1 MSRKRPIAS
10 AKRAHTA
17 RSFDEVPKKTKV
29 VLLSCGSY
37 NPVTNTKLCMFE
49 GAREHLQTK
58 GQYEVV
64 KGIIS
69 PVADGYNKKG
79 LIEASHRV
87 EMAKLAVENHSWIE
101 VDSWES
107 RQAEWLETVK
117 VLRHHRQELLS
128 QEPDTD
134 VVGTTKAG
142 RKRKR
147 MDASSATKRRKLEEA
162 ETAPK
167 EPPQEPDTDVVG
179 TATAGRKRKRM
190 DASSAAKRRKLE
202 EAETAPKEP
211 PQEPD
216 TDVVGTATAGR
227 KRKRM
232 DASSATKRRKL
243 EEAETAPKGTPQK
256 TDEPRLMLLCD
267 AELLDSFVVPGLWKP
282 EHIEEI
288 VSNFGLVCMA
298 HYKSNP
304 EAIIRGSD
312 LLWPHY
318 RNIYVVRDWVG
329 VDVSSTYTRQRMLPG
344 YSARYLINDLV
355 LRYIQERR
363 LYTPESEQR
372 NADVLLAPLQKLVGN
387 HG

>member
-17 RSFDEVPKKTKV
+17 RSFDEVPKKTNV

-58 GQYEVV
+58 GHYEVV

-134 VVGTTKAG
+134 VVGTTK
-142 RKRKR
+142 
-147 MDASSATKRRKLEEA
+147 
-162 ETAPK
+162 
-167 EPPQEPDTDVVG
+167 
-179 TATAGRKRKRM
+179 
-190 DASSAAKRRKLE
+190 
-202 EAETAPKEP
+202 
-211 PQEPD
+211 
-216 TDVVGTATAGR
+216 AGR

-344 YSARYLINDLV
+344 YSAQYLINDPV